1 MKVLILAGGLG
12 TRLSEY
18 TDETPKPMVPIG
30 DMPILMH
37 IIKRYLS
44 YGHKDFYIATGYKSE
59 VINKYFASLGDLK
72 KDEKDQNLSTFYL
85 KSLKANI
92 NVVFSEPNTMTGG
105 RIKRM
110 EKYLNDGTFM
120 LTYGDGVADIDINK
134 LVDFH
139 INHKKKATITVVR
152 PPARFGFLR
161 LDSDNVI
168 DFREKSQLDE
178 GWVNGGFFVLNS
190 DIFNFIDGDQT
201 YFEKEPLENLS
212 KEGGLKAFKHSGFW
226 QCVDTKRDLKLLND
240 MYQAKRTPWLK

>member
-18 TDETPKPMVPIG
+18 TEETPKPMVPIG

-59 VINKYFASLGDLK
+59 IINKYFASLGDFK
-72 KDEKDQNLSTFYL
+72 KDEKDQNLNTFYL
-85 KSLKANI
+85 KSLNVNI
-92 NVVFSEPNTMTGG
+92 NVVFSELKTMTGG

-161 LDSDNVI
+161 LDDDNVI
-168 DFREKSQLDE
+168 NFREKSQFFE
-178 GWVNGGFFVLNS
+178 GLGT
-190 DIFNFIDGDQT
+190 QT
-201 YFEKEPLENLS
+201 ARSPRP
-212 KEGGLKAFKHSGFW
+212 EGVRWCPIAYWKAI
-226 QCVDTKRDLKLLND
+226 L
-240 MYQAKRTPWLK
+240 M